1 MNKAILMGRLTR
13 DPEGRM
19 SQSGT
24 PVTSFSLAVDR
35 GYQKDGERQ
44 ADFINC
50 VAFNHTADFIKKYFV
65 KGQLM
70 LVVGSIQTR
79 TWEGQDGRKN
89 YVTEVIVNEAH
100 FTGDRRG
107 DSNPANTT
115 TGQPSSA
122 TKPDDSGFFE
132 SMDDSELPF

>member
-1 MNKAILMGRLTR
+1 MGRLTR
-13 DPEGRM
+13 DPEARM

-24 PVTSFSLAVDR
+24 SVTSFSLAVDR
-35 GYQKDGERQ
+35 GYQRDGERQ

-65 KGQLM
+65 KGQLI

-100 FTGDRRG
+100 FTGDKRG
-107 DSNPANTT
+107 DNNPANTMNS
-115 TGQPSSA
+115 QPSDA
-122 TKPDDSGFFE
+122 LKPDSGFLE